1 MATRKARAA
10 AETLPTPDLPAQEA
24 SAPEAGQPVAARVL
38 VTCYLGRPNDVVTLD
53 AAALAVALG
62 AGLIDPNPEAV
73 AAALR

>member
-10 AETLPTPDLPAQEA
+10 VETPPPADLPTQET
-24 SAPEAGQPVAARVL
+24 SATAEPVAVRVL
-38 VTCYLGRPNDVVTLD
+38 VTCYLGRPNDVVSLQEP
-53 AAALAVALG
+53 ALAIALA